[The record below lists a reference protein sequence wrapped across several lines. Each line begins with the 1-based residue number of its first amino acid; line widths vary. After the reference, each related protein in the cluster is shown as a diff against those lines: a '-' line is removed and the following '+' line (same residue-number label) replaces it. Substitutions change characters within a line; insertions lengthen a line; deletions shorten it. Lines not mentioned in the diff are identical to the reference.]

1 VSTSPVQVA
10 DAGKVYRRLLGYA
23 RPHLRMFMVGVV
35 GMALFA
41 ATDAALVLLVQKF
54 LAGAFVQPDPRIV
67 WAIPLG
73 AVLLFVLRGIGD
85 YVSNFFPGWVGRQII
100 KSMRGE
106 LFAHYLRL
114 PARYYETA
122 ATGDLLSRLTLN
134 IERVAEATTNAVT
147 VIIRDTLT
155 ILGLIGML
163 FWYNWQLALFVMV
176 LAPPIS
182 WLIQFIN
189 RAFRR
194 YSARIQA
201 SMGDVT
207 RVAKEALD
215 AQRVIKAF
223 NAEKHEEAVF
233 EVANERNRHS
243 NMRLIAARALANPV
257 VQMIAAVGLA
267 GVLFFSIRQ
276 VFTREMQVDEF
287 MAFLTALLMITAPL
301 RRLVQVSGPL
311 QEGIAA
317 GASVFDVLDTPVEDA
332 GGPVPLSRAHGEVE
346 FRNVDFAYAA
356 SQGKVLDDV
365 SFSAAPGQTVA
376 LVGRSGSG
384 KSTLASLLPRF
395 YDPDA
400 GAVMLDG
407 RDLRDYRRADVRTQV
422 SVVSQDV
429 VLFDDSIRNN
439 IAFGLCDPTDPSV
452 EAAARA
458 AFVMEFAAELPQG
471 LDAPVG
477 ERGLLLS
484 GGQRQRIS
492 IARALLKDSPV
503 LVLDEATSALDTESE
518 RRIQA
523 ALELLRRDRT
533 TLVIAHRL
541 STIEHADRIVVMHEG
556 RVAETGTH
564 AELIVR
570 DGLYAQLHRLQFAA

>member
-1 VSTSPVQVA
+1 MSVRPVDVE

-23 RPHLRMFMVGVV
+23 RPHLGMFMIGVV
-35 GMALFA
+35 GMLLFA
-41 ATDAALVLLVQKF
+41 ATDSALAFLVQKF
-54 LAGAFVQPDPRIV
+54 LAGAFVEPDPRII

-73 AVLLFVLRGIGD
+73 AVGLFLLRGIGD
-85 YVSNFFPGWVGRQII
+85 YVSNYFPGWVGRQVI

-114 PARYYETA
+114 PVRYYEQA

-134 IERVAEATTNAVT
+134 IERVAEATTNSVT
-147 VIIRDTLT
+147 VLIRDTLT
-155 ILGLIGML
+155 IIGLIGML
-163 FWYNWQLALFVMV
+163 FWYNWQLAAFVLL

-182 WLIQFIN
+182 FLIQFIN

-223 NAEKHEEAVF
+223 NAEQHEEAVF
-233 EVANERNRHS
+233 EAANERNRHS

-257 VQMIAAVGLA
+257 VQLIAALGLA

-276 VFTREMQVDEF
+276 VFTQEMRVDEF
-287 MAFLTALLMITAPL
+287 MAFLTALLLITAPL
-301 RRLVQVSGPL
+301 RRLVQVFGPL

-317 GASVFDVLDTPVEDA
+317 GASVFQVLDTPVEDE
-332 GGPVPLSRAHGEVE
+332 GGPLCIARARGAVE
-346 FRNVDFAYAA
+346 FRDVGFTYQAV
-356 SQGKVLDDV
+356 QGAVLNGV
-365 SFSAAPGQTVA
+365 SFVADPGQTVA

-395 YDPDA
+395 HDPDT
-400 GAVMLDG
+400 GAVLLDG
-407 RDLRDYRRADVRTQV
+407 HDLREYRRADLRTQV
-422 SVVSQDV
+422 SLVSQEV
-429 VLFDDSIRNN
+429 VLFDESIRRN
-439 IAFGLCDPTDPSV
+439 IAFGLCEPDDPRV

-458 AFVMEFAAELPQG
+458 AFVTEFADELPQG
-471 LDAPVG
+471 LDTPVG
-477 ERGLLLS
+477 ERGSLLS
-484 GGQRQRIS
+484 GGQRQRVS
-492 IARALLKDSPV
+492 IARALLKDAPV

-523 ALELLRRDRT
+523 ALEALRRNRT

-541 STIEHADRIVVMHEG
+541 STIEAADRIVVLDQG
-556 RVAETGTH
+556 RVVEVGTH
-564 AELIVR
+564 AELLAR
-570 DGLYAQLHRLQFAA
+570 GGLYAQLHRLQFAA